1 MISRIDGPRLL
12 QIGARVTFP
21 VISRSVKPQ
30 GQAPYSRHGPLSS
43 GRLKPDVVLPGDGIT
58 STSVGAACS
67 FKQMSLSK
75 KMVKSHLR
83 TAPHSTF
90 HVDNGLNVVIRDEKL
105 RWWEPDWC
113 RIFSSTN
120 NIQKGLWPMFLT
132 RPAKKH
138 DPFGDVHFIIKITRK
153 MVLG

>member
-1 MISRIDGPRLL
+1 MMISRTDGPRLL

-67 FKQMSLSK
+67 FKQMSLSEK
-75 KMVKSHLR
+75 NCQVPPEKR
-83 TAPHSTF
+83 PHSRHKKF
-90 HVDNGLNVVIRDEKL
+90 
-105 RWWEPDWC
+105 
-113 RIFSSTN
+113 
-120 NIQKGLWPMFLT
+120 QKGFSADVSY
-132 RPAKKH
+132 PASKE
-138 DPFGDVHFIIKITRK
+138 T
-153 MVLG
+153 